1 MYQEVT
7 PSAEEQTAS
16 DDRNTSTHSHTYT
29 HTHTHRSKFES
40 SEAELVAI
48 VCPSLFGVWLQPVV
62 ANLLLMAE
70 FIAFSGQGYR
80 LDCNQVVGPE
90 QQEID
95 LDSHIVR
102 DADREGQPGQHDED
116 REGQLGQ
123 HDEDREGQL
132 GQRDE
137 VNCAQPSPTLVEG
150 SNDES
155 KGDAKTKEAV
165 QADVGGLRIVAQEW
179 VVVLENATKCG
190 HCEGCIRESGLSILN
205 LARKFVVDCTDL
217 LSNMKDLDFG

>member
-1 MYQEVT
+1 M
-7 PSAEEQTAS
+7 
-16 DDRNTSTHSHTYT
+16 
-29 HTHTHRSKFES
+29 
-40 SEAELVAI
+40 AEL
-48 VCPSLFGVWLQPVV
+48 
-62 ANLLLMAE
+62 
-70 FIAFSGQGYR
+70 IAFSGQGYR

-137 VNCAQPSPTLVEG
+137 VSCAQPSPTLVEG

-165 QADVGGLRIVAQEW
+165 QANVEGLRSVAQRW
-179 VVVLENATKCG
+179 VVILENATACG
-190 HCEGCIRESGLSILN
+190 QSVYLCEIVPSILN

-217 LSNMKDLDFG
+217 LDTLKDLDLDEANFHLVDMRCGFDLLRQMMEAFRPKRRRLSVKSQPWSGSAPRAHLVRRES